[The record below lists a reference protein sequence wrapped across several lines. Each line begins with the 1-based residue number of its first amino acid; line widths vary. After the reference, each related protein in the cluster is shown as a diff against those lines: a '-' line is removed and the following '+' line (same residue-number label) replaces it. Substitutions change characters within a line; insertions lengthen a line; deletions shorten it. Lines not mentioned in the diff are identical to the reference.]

1 MNTKEL
7 DVVDFQKAVEI
18 AYGER
23 LAFLQEELIRVRDIS
38 DHCKDWFERYY
49 SWQPPTN
56 SSTIDASGKGHVLIR
71 DDRSERELY
80 AFGKRMRVIRV
91 ASSAREVNTK
101 DLFPEREKNLEH
113 FITKAGKY
121 LSGASSFMLPHAV
134 VQYAVDKFE
143 IRDWTGTESLARAYS
158 ACWLSPA
165 EQATFLLD
173 LKSTDKKLSS
183 RLLSIL
189 SRISGTTS
197 VYQAVWDG
205 NFDGLVKLLS
215 SSEPACLVCA
225 QEVSSW
231 RNALSVSDIRN
242 LDALIKALQSIQE
255 NFFLRPIIPVLD
267 NLDGHIWTILYY
279 TDWPENTWGDKEQ
292 VEEIVKS
299 IATRQGE
306 SGTAGVPNN
315 KPIEDSSIRFD
326 YKEPEPDEEGHYPYL
341 PGLKAKLHDLK
352 LIGKII
358 QNSIDFGL
366 FDDGDKEQVEE
377 IVKSIATRQGESG
390 TAGVPNNKPIEDSSI
405 RFDYKEPEPD
415 EEGHYPYLPGL
426 KAKLHDLKLI
436 GKIIQNSIDFGL
448 FDDGDKDILLYAF
461 TGQNS
466 QECSFQ
472 GRRIRLKDRF
482 AEGGKNNGKVTYPY
496 EFVYLLLHMF
506 KNEKVIFKLSTL
518 YNIFSAE
525 PDTWMKLQDIFYDD
539 KKQSMKGKN
548 GPKQIAQSAKA
559 DFQEKMNEVM
569 RDVFPVKRK

>member
-18 AYGER
+18 AYGEH
-23 LAFLQEELIRVRDIS
+23 LAFLQEDLIRVRDIS

-143 IRDWTGTESLARAYS
+143 IRDWTGPESLARAYS
-158 ACWLSPA
+158 AHWLSPA

-173 LKSTDKKLSS
+173 LRSTDRELTS

-225 QEVSSW
+225 QEISSW
-231 RNALSVSDIRN
+231 RDALRVSDIRD
-242 LDALIKALQSIQE
+242 LYELRKTLQSIRE
-255 NFFLRPIIPVLD
+255 NFFLQPEIPVLD
-267 NLDGHIWTILYY
+267 NRDEEIWTTLNY
-279 TDWPENTWGDKEQ
+279 TDWPENTWGDTEQ

-299 IATRQGE
+299 IA
-306 SGTAGVPNN
+306 NN

-358 QNSIDFGL
+358 QI
-366 FDDGDKEQVEE
+366 
-377 IVKSIATRQGESG
+377 
-390 TAGVPNNKPIEDSSI
+390 
-405 RFDYKEPEPD
+405 
-415 EEGHYPYLPGL
+415 
-426 KAKLHDLKLI
+426 
-436 GKIIQNSIDFGL
+436 SIDFGL

-506 KNEKVIFKLSTL
+506 KNEKEIFKLSTL

-559 DFQEKMNEVM
+559 TFQERLNKKMP
-569 RDVFPVKRK
+569 DVFPVKRK

>member
-143 IRDWTGTESLARAYS
+143 IRDWTGPESLARAYS
-158 ACWLSPA
+158 AHWLSPA

-173 LKSTDKKLSS
+173 LRSTDRELTS

-225 QEVSSW
+225 QEISSW
-231 RNALSVSDIRN
+231 RDALRVSDIRV
-242 LDALIKALQSIQE
+242 LYELRKTLQSIRE
-255 NFFLRPIIPVLD
+255 NFFLQPEIPVLD
-267 NLDGHIWTILYY
+267 NRDEEIWTTLNY
-279 TDWPENTWGDKEQ
+279 TDWPENTWGDTEQ

-299 IATRQGE
+299 IA
-306 SGTAGVPNN
+306 NN

-358 QNSIDFGL
+358 QI
-366 FDDGDKEQVEE
+366 
-377 IVKSIATRQGESG
+377 
-390 TAGVPNNKPIEDSSI
+390 
-405 RFDYKEPEPD
+405 
-415 EEGHYPYLPGL
+415 
-426 KAKLHDLKLI
+426 
-436 GKIIQNSIDFGL
+436 SIDFGL

-506 KNEKVIFKLSTL
+506 KNEKEIFKLSTL

-559 DFQEKMNEVM
+559 TFQERLNKKMP
-569 RDVFPVKRK
+569 DVFPVKRK

>member
-56 SSTIDASGKGHVLIR
+56 SSTIDASGKGHVLIH

-143 IRDWTGTESLARAYS
+143 IRDWTGSESLARAYS
-158 ACWLSPA
+158 AHWLSPA

-173 LKSTDKKLSS
+173 LKSTDKKLTY

-225 QEVSSW
+225 QEISSW
-231 RNALSVSDIRN
+231 RDALRVSDIRV
-242 LDALIKALQSIQE
+242 LYELRKTLQSIRE
-255 NFFLRPIIPVLD
+255 NFFLQPEIPVLD
-267 NLDGHIWTILYY
+267 NRDEEIWTTLNY
-279 TDWPENTWGDKEQ
+279 TDWPENTWGDTEQ

-299 IATRQGE
+299 IA
-306 SGTAGVPNN
+306 NN

-358 QNSIDFGL
+358 QI
-366 FDDGDKEQVEE
+366 
-377 IVKSIATRQGESG
+377 
-390 TAGVPNNKPIEDSSI
+390 
-405 RFDYKEPEPD
+405 
-415 EEGHYPYLPGL
+415 
-426 KAKLHDLKLI
+426 
-436 GKIIQNSIDFGL
+436 SIDFGL

-559 DFQEKMNEVM
+559 TFQERLNKKMP
-569 RDVFPVKRK
+569 DVFPVKRK

>member
-1 MNTKEL
+1 MNNTKEL

-56 SSTIDASGKGHVLIR
+56 SSTIDASGKGHLLFR

-101 DLFPEREKNLEH
+101 DLFPERQKNLEH

-173 LKSTDKKLSS
+173 LKSTDKKLSY

-267 NLDGHIWTILYY
+267 NLDGDIWTILYY

-292 VEEIVKS
+292 VEKIVKS
-299 IATRQGE
+299 IA
-306 SGTAGVPNN
+306 NN

-326 YKEPEPDEEGHYPYL
+326 YKEPEPDAEGHYPYL
-341 PGLKAKLHDLK
+341 PGLKTKLHDLNV
-352 LIGKII
+352 IDKII
-358 QNSIDFGL
+358 QIAIDAEL
-366 FDDGDKEQVEE
+366 FDGEDKE
-377 IVKSIATRQGESG
+377 
-390 TAGVPNNKPIEDSSI
+390 
-405 RFDYKEPEPD
+405 
-415 EEGHYPYLPGL
+415 L
-426 KAKLHDLKLI
+426 
-436 GKIIQNSIDFGL
+436 
-448 FDDGDKDILLYAF
+448 LLYAF
-461 TGQNS
+461 TGQKP
-466 QECSFQ
+466 QEYDFQ
-472 GRRIRLKDRF
+472 GRKIRIKPRK
-482 AEGGKNNGKVTYPY
+482 AKGGKKNGEITYSY

-539 KKQSMKGKN
+539 EKQSMKGKN

-559 DFQEKMNEVM
+559 AFQKGLNKEMP
-569 RDVFPVKRK
+569 DVFPVKRK

>member
-1 MNTKEL
+1 MNAKEL
-7 DVVDFQKAVEI
+7 DVDDFQKAVEI

-143 IRDWTGTESLARAYS
+143 IRDWTGPESLARAYS
-158 ACWLSPA
+158 AHWLSPA

-173 LKSTDKKLSS
+173 LRSTDRELTS

-197 VYQAVWDG
+197 FYQAVWDG

-225 QEVSSW
+225 QEISSW
-231 RNALSVSDIRN
+231 RDALRVSDIRD
-242 LDALIKALQSIQE
+242 LYELRKTLQSIRE
-255 NFFLRPIIPVLD
+255 NFFLQPEIPVLD
-267 NLDGHIWTILYY
+267 NRDEEIWTTLNY
-279 TDWPENTWGDKEQ
+279 TDWPENTWGDTEQ

-299 IATRQGE
+299 IA
-306 SGTAGVPNN
+306 NN

-358 QNSIDFGL
+358 QI
-366 FDDGDKEQVEE
+366 
-377 IVKSIATRQGESG
+377 
-390 TAGVPNNKPIEDSSI
+390 
-405 RFDYKEPEPD
+405 
-415 EEGHYPYLPGL
+415 
-426 KAKLHDLKLI
+426 
-436 GKIIQNSIDFGL
+436 SIDFGL

-539 KKQSMKGKN
+539 EKQSMKGKS

-559 DFQEKMNEVM
+559 TFQERLNNKM

>member
-80 AFGKRMRVIRV
+80 AFGKRMRVIRA

-113 FITKAGKY
+113 FITKAEKY

-267 NLDGHIWTILYY
+267 NRDEEIWTTLNY
-279 TDWPENTWGDKEQ
+279 TDWPENTWGDTEQ

-299 IATRQGE
+299 IA
-306 SGTAGVPNN
+306 NN

-358 QNSIDFGL
+358 QI
-366 FDDGDKEQVEE
+366 
-377 IVKSIATRQGESG
+377 
-390 TAGVPNNKPIEDSSI
+390 
-405 RFDYKEPEPD
+405 
-415 EEGHYPYLPGL
+415 
-426 KAKLHDLKLI
+426 
-436 GKIIQNSIDFGL
+436 SIDFGL

-506 KNEKVIFKLSTL
+506 KNEKEIFKLSTL

-559 DFQEKMNEVM
+559 TFQERLNKKMP
-569 RDVFPVKRK
+569 DVFPVKRK

>member
-1 MNTKEL
+1 MNAKEL
-7 DVVDFQKAVEI
+7 DVADFQKAVEI

-56 SSTIDASGKGHVLIR
+56 ISTIDASGKGHVLIR

-143 IRDWTGTESLARAYS
+143 IRDWTGPESLARAYS
-158 ACWLSPA
+158 AHWLSPA

-173 LKSTDKKLSS
+173 LRSTDRELLS

-225 QEVSSW
+225 QEISSW
-231 RNALSVSDIRN
+231 RDALRVSDIRD
-242 LDALIKALQSIQE
+242 LYELRKTLQSIRE
-255 NFFLRPIIPVLD
+255 NFFLQPEIPVLD
-267 NLDGHIWTILYY
+267 NRDEEIWTTLNY
-279 TDWPENTWGDKEQ
+279 TDWPENTWGDTEQ

-299 IATRQGE
+299 IA
-306 SGTAGVPNN
+306 NN

-341 PGLKAKLHDLK
+341 PGLKEEFHDLK
-352 LIGKII
+352 LIGSII
-358 QNSIDFGL
+358 QIAIESGL
-366 FDDGDKEQVEE
+366 F
-377 IVKSIATRQGESG
+377 
-390 TAGVPNNKPIEDSSI
+390 
-405 RFDYKEPEPD
+405 
-415 EEGHYPYLPGL
+415 YLE
-426 KAKLHDLKLI
+426 
-436 GKIIQNSIDFGL
+436 
-448 FDDGDKDILLYAF
+448 DKDILLYAI
-461 TGQNS
+461 TGQNP
-466 QECSFQ
+466 QEYDFQ
-472 GRRIRLKDRF
+472 GRKIRIKPRK
-482 AEGGKNNGKVTYPY
+482 AEGGKKNGEITYPY

-525 PDTWMKLQDIFYDD
+525 PDTWTKLQDIFYDD
-539 KKQSMKGKN
+539 EKQSMKGKS

-559 DFQEKMNEVM
+559 TFQKRLNKKMP
-569 RDVFPVKRK
+569 DVFPVKRK

>member
-143 IRDWTGTESLARAYS
+143 IRDWTGPESLARAYS
-158 ACWLSPA
+158 AHWLSPA

-173 LKSTDKKLSS
+173 LMSTDRELSS

-225 QEVSSW
+225 QEISSW
-231 RNALSVSDIRN
+231 RDALRVSDIRD
-242 LDALIKALQSIQE
+242 LYELRKTLQSIRE
-255 NFFLRPIIPVLD
+255 NFFLQPEIPVLD
-267 NLDGHIWTILYY
+267 NRDEEIWTTLNY
-279 TDWPENTWGDKEQ
+279 TDWPENTWGDTEK

-299 IATRQGE
+299 IA
-306 SGTAGVPNN
+306 NN

-358 QNSIDFGL
+358 QI
-366 FDDGDKEQVEE
+366 
-377 IVKSIATRQGESG
+377 
-390 TAGVPNNKPIEDSSI
+390 
-405 RFDYKEPEPD
+405 
-415 EEGHYPYLPGL
+415 
-426 KAKLHDLKLI
+426 
-436 GKIIQNSIDFGL
+436 SIDFGL

-506 KNEKVIFKLSTL
+506 KNEKEIFKLSTL

-559 DFQEKMNEVM
+559 TFQKRLNREMP
-569 RDVFPVKRK
+569 DVFPVKRK

>member
-1 MNTKEL
+1 MNNTKEL

-56 SSTIDASGKGHVLIR
+56 SSTIDASGKGHLLFR

-143 IRDWTGTESLARAYS
+143 IRDWTGSESLARAYS
-158 ACWLSPA
+158 AHWLSPA

-173 LKSTDKKLSS
+173 LKSTDKKLTY

-225 QEVSSW
+225 QEISSW
-231 RNALSVSDIRN
+231 RDALRVSDIRDLN
-242 LDALIKALQSIQE
+242 ELRKTLQSIRE
-255 NFFLRPIIPVLD
+255 NFFLQPEIPVLD
-267 NLDGHIWTILYY
+267 NRDEEIWTTLNY

-299 IATRQGE
+299 IA
-306 SGTAGVPNN
+306 
-315 KPIEDSSIRFD
+315 
-326 YKEPEPDEEGHYPYL
+326 
-341 PGLKAKLHDLK
+341 
-352 LIGKII
+352 
-358 QNSIDFGL
+358 
-366 FDDGDKEQVEE
+366 
-377 IVKSIATRQGESG
+377 
-390 TAGVPNNKPIEDSSI
+390 NNKPIEDSSI

-559 DFQEKMNEVM
+559 SFQKRLNKEMP
-569 RDVFPVKRK
+569 DVFPVKRK

>member
-1 MNTKEL
+1 MHSCNESTEIYYICSTSICNHMNAKEL

-23 LAFLQEELIRVRDIS
+23 LAFLQENLIRVRTIS
-38 DHCKDWFERYY
+38 DHCKDWFDRYY

-80 AFGKRMRVIRV
+80 AFGKRVPAIRV
-91 ASSAREVNTK
+91 ASSARKVNTK
-101 DLFPEREKNLEH
+101 ELFPKRVKNLDR
-113 FITKAGKY
+113 FVTKAGKY
-121 LSGASSFMLPHAV
+121 LSGASSFLLPHAV

-143 IRDWTGTESLARAYS
+143 IRDWTGPESLASAYS
-158 ACWLSPA
+158 ARLLSPKD
-165 EQATFLLD
+165 QATFLLD
-173 LKSTDKKLSS
+173 LNSTDKELSS

-197 VYQAVWDG
+197 VYQAVCDG

-215 SSEPACLVCA
+215 SIEQASLLCA

-231 RNALSVSDIRN
+231 RNALSVSDIRD
-242 LDALIKALQSIQE
+242 LDALIEALQSIQE
-255 NFFLRPIIPVLD
+255 NFFLQPVIPVLD
-267 NLDGHIWTILYY
+267 NLDGDIWTTLNY
-279 TDWPENTWGDKEQ
+279 TDWPENTWGNKEQ

-299 IATRQGE
+299 IATRQCE
-306 SGTAGVPNN
+306 SETADAPNT

-352 LIGKII
+352 LIGNII
-358 QNSIDFGL
+358 QI
-366 FDDGDKEQVEE
+366 
-377 IVKSIATRQGESG
+377 
-390 TAGVPNNKPIEDSSI
+390 
-405 RFDYKEPEPD
+405 
-415 EEGHYPYLPGL
+415 
-426 KAKLHDLKLI
+426 
-436 GKIIQNSIDFGL
+436 SIDFGL

-482 AEGGKNNGKVTYPY
+482 AEGGKNNGKVTYQY

-559 DFQEKMNEVM
+559 TFQERLNIVM
-569 RDVFPVKRK
+569 PDFFPVKRK

>member
-1 MNTKEL
+1 MNAKEL

-56 SSTIDASGKGHVLIR
+56 SSTIDASGKGHLLFR

-143 IRDWTGTESLARAYS
+143 IRDWTRLESLASAYS
-158 ACWLSPA
+158 ARLLSPKD
-165 EQATFLLD
+165 QATFLLD
-173 LKSTDKKLSS
+173 LNSTDKELSS

-197 VYQAVWDG
+197 VYQAVCDG

-225 QEVSSW
+225 QEISSW
-231 RNALSVSDIRN
+231 RDALRVSDIRDLN
-242 LDALIKALQSIQE
+242 ELRKTLQSIRE
-255 NFFLRPIIPVLD
+255 NFFLQPEIPVLD
-267 NLDGHIWTILYY
+267 NRDEEIWTTLNY
-279 TDWPENTWGDKEQ
+279 TDWPENTWGNKEQ

-299 IATRQGE
+299 IVTRQYE
-306 SGTAGVPNN
+306 SGTANDNTTPND
-315 KPIEDSSIRFD
+315 DSSFGFEYR
-326 YKEPEPDEEGHYPYL
+326 EPVPDAERHYPYL
-341 PGLKAKLHDLK
+341 PGLKEEFHDLK
-352 LIGKII
+352 LIGRII
-358 QNSIDFGL
+358 QIAIEFGL
-366 FDDGDKEQVEE
+366 F
-377 IVKSIATRQGESG
+377 
-390 TAGVPNNKPIEDSSI
+390 
-405 RFDYKEPEPD
+405 
-415 EEGHYPYLPGL
+415 YLE
-426 KAKLHDLKLI
+426 
-436 GKIIQNSIDFGL
+436 
-448 FDDGDKDILLYAF
+448 DKDILLYAF

-506 KNEKVIFKLSTL
+506 KNEKEIFKLSTL

>member
-18 AYGER
+18 AYGEH

-143 IRDWTGTESLARAYS
+143 IRDWTGPESLARAYS
-158 ACWLSPA
+158 AHWLSPA

-173 LKSTDKKLSS
+173 LRSTDRELTS

-225 QEVSSW
+225 QEISSW
-231 RNALSVSDIRN
+231 RDALRVSDIRD
-242 LDALIKALQSIQE
+242 LYELRKTLQSIRE
-255 NFFLRPIIPVLD
+255 NFFLQPEIPVLD
-267 NLDGHIWTILYY
+267 NRDEEIWTTLNY
-279 TDWPENTWGDKEQ
+279 TDWPENTWGDTEQ

-299 IATRQGE
+299 IA
-306 SGTAGVPNN
+306 NN

-358 QNSIDFGL
+358 QI
-366 FDDGDKEQVEE
+366 
-377 IVKSIATRQGESG
+377 
-390 TAGVPNNKPIEDSSI
+390 
-405 RFDYKEPEPD
+405 
-415 EEGHYPYLPGL
+415 
-426 KAKLHDLKLI
+426 
-436 GKIIQNSIDFGL
+436 SIDFGL

-506 KNEKVIFKLSTL
+506 KNEKEIFKLSTL

-559 DFQEKMNEVM
+559 TFQERLNKKMP
-569 RDVFPVKRK
+569 DVFPVKRK

>member
-1 MNTKEL
+1 MNAKEL
-7 DVVDFQKAVEI
+7 DVDDFQKAVEI

-143 IRDWTGTESLARAYS
+143 IRDWTGPESLARAYS
-158 ACWLSPA
+158 AHWLSPA

-173 LKSTDKKLSS
+173 LRSTDRELTS
-183 RLLSIL
+183 RLLFIL

-197 VYQAVWDG
+197 FYQAVWDG

-225 QEVSSW
+225 QEISSW
-231 RNALSVSDIRN
+231 RDALRVSDIRD
-242 LDALIKALQSIQE
+242 LYELRKTLQSIRE
-255 NFFLRPIIPVLD
+255 NFFLQPEIPVLD
-267 NLDGHIWTILYY
+267 NRDEEIWTTLNY
-279 TDWPENTWGDKEQ
+279 TDWPENTWGDTEQ

-299 IATRQGE
+299 IA
-306 SGTAGVPNN
+306 NN

-358 QNSIDFGL
+358 QI
-366 FDDGDKEQVEE
+366 
-377 IVKSIATRQGESG
+377 
-390 TAGVPNNKPIEDSSI
+390 
-405 RFDYKEPEPD
+405 
-415 EEGHYPYLPGL
+415 
-426 KAKLHDLKLI
+426 
-436 GKIIQNSIDFGL
+436 SIDFGL

-539 KKQSMKGKN
+539 EKQSMKGKS

-559 DFQEKMNEVM
+559 TFQERLNNKM

>member
-1 MNTKEL
+1 MNAKEL

-23 LAFLQEELIRVRDIS
+23 LAFLQEDLARVRYIS
-38 DHCKDWFERYY
+38 DHCEMWFEKYY
-49 SWQPPTN
+49 SWKPSTDNEPIAPSIVGKVSMAKFDN
-56 SSTIDASGKGHVLIR
+56 SR
-71 DDRSERELY
+71 QERELY
-80 AFGKRMRVIRV
+80 AFGKRLRPIRV
-91 ASSAREVNTK
+91 ANNEKKANTK
-101 DLFPEREKNLEH
+101 ELFPERKRTLECL
-113 FITKAGKY
+113 ITKAGEY
-121 LSGASSFMLPHAV
+121 LSGASSFLLPHAV

-143 IRDWTGTESLARAYS
+143 IRDWAGPESLASAYS
-158 ACWLSPA
+158 ARLLSPK

-173 LKSTDKKLSS
+173 LNSTDKELSS

-197 VYQAVWDG
+197 VYQAVCDG

-215 SSEPACLVCA
+215 SIEQASLLCA
-225 QEVSSW
+225 QEISSW
-231 RNALSVSDIRN
+231 RDALRVSDIRV
-242 LDALIKALQSIQE
+242 LYELRKTLQSIQE
-255 NFFLRPIIPVLD
+255 NFFLQPVIPVLD
-267 NLDGHIWTILYY
+267 NLDGDIWTILYY

-299 IATRQGE
+299 IATGQCE
-306 SGTAGVPNN
+306 SETAGFPNN

-358 QNSIDFGL
+358 QI
-366 FDDGDKEQVEE
+366 
-377 IVKSIATRQGESG
+377 
-390 TAGVPNNKPIEDSSI
+390 
-405 RFDYKEPEPD
+405 
-415 EEGHYPYLPGL
+415 
-426 KAKLHDLKLI
+426 
-436 GKIIQNSIDFGL
+436 SIDFGL

-466 QECSFQ
+466 QEFSFQ

-525 PDTWMKLQDIFYDD
+525 PDTWMKLQDVFYDD
-539 KKQSMKGKN
+539 EKQSMKGKN
-548 GPKQIAQSAKA
+548 GPQQIAQSAKA
-559 DFQEKMNEVM
+559 TFQERLNKVM
-569 RDVFPVKRK
+569 TDVFPVKRK

>member
-56 SSTIDASGKGHVLIR
+56 SSTIDASGKGHVLIH

-143 IRDWTGTESLARAYS
+143 IRDWTGPESLARAYS
-158 ACWLSPA
+158 AHWLSPA

-173 LKSTDKKLSS
+173 LKSTDKKLTY

-225 QEVSSW
+225 QEISSW
-231 RNALSVSDIRN
+231 RDALRVSDIRV
-242 LDALIKALQSIQE
+242 LYELRKTLQSIRE
-255 NFFLRPIIPVLD
+255 NFFLQPEIPVLD
-267 NLDGHIWTILYY
+267 NRDEEIWTTLNY
-279 TDWPENTWGDKEQ
+279 TDWPENTWGDTEQ

-299 IATRQGE
+299 IA
-306 SGTAGVPNN
+306 NN

-358 QNSIDFGL
+358 QI
-366 FDDGDKEQVEE
+366 
-377 IVKSIATRQGESG
+377 
-390 TAGVPNNKPIEDSSI
+390 
-405 RFDYKEPEPD
+405 
-415 EEGHYPYLPGL
+415 
-426 KAKLHDLKLI
+426 
-436 GKIIQNSIDFGL
+436 SIDFGL

-506 KNEKVIFKLSTL
+506 KNEKEIFKLSTL

-559 DFQEKMNEVM
+559 TFQERLNKKMP
-569 RDVFPVKRK
+569 DVFPVKRK

>member
-18 AYGER
+18 AYGEH

-143 IRDWTGTESLARAYS
+143 IRDWTGPESLARAYS
-158 ACWLSPA
+158 AHWLSPA

-173 LKSTDKKLSS
+173 LRSTDRELTS

-225 QEVSSW
+225 QEISSW
-231 RNALSVSDIRN
+231 RDALRVSDIRD
-242 LDALIKALQSIQE
+242 LYELRKTLQSIRE
-255 NFFLRPIIPVLD
+255 NFFLQPEIPVLD
-267 NLDGHIWTILYY
+267 NRDEEIWTTLNY
-279 TDWPENTWGDKEQ
+279 TDWPENTWGDTEQ

-299 IATRQGE
+299 IA
-306 SGTAGVPNN
+306 NN

-326 YKEPEPDEEGHYPYL
+326 YKEPEPDEERHYPYL

-358 QNSIDFGL
+358 QI
-366 FDDGDKEQVEE
+366 
-377 IVKSIATRQGESG
+377 
-390 TAGVPNNKPIEDSSI
+390 
-405 RFDYKEPEPD
+405 
-415 EEGHYPYLPGL
+415 
-426 KAKLHDLKLI
+426 
-436 GKIIQNSIDFGL
+436 SIDFGL

-506 KNEKVIFKLSTL
+506 KNEKEIFKLSTL

-559 DFQEKMNEVM
+559 TFQERLNKKMP
-569 RDVFPVKRK
+569 DVFPVKRK

>member
-1 MNTKEL
+1 MNAKEL

-56 SSTIDASGKGHVLIR
+56 SSTIDASGKGHLLFR

-143 IRDWTGTESLARAYS
+143 IRDWTRLESLASAYS
-158 ACWLSPA
+158 ARLLSPKD
-165 EQATFLLD
+165 QATFLLD
-173 LKSTDKKLSS
+173 LNSTDKELSS

-197 VYQAVWDG
+197 VYQAVCDG

-225 QEVSSW
+225 QEISSW
-231 RNALSVSDIRN
+231 RDALRVSDIRDLN
-242 LDALIKALQSIQE
+242 ELRKTLQSIRE
-255 NFFLRPIIPVLD
+255 NFFLQPEIPVLD
-267 NLDGHIWTILYY
+267 NRDEEIWTILYY

-299 IATRQGE
+299 IA
-306 SGTAGVPNN
+306 
-315 KPIEDSSIRFD
+315 
-326 YKEPEPDEEGHYPYL
+326 
-341 PGLKAKLHDLK
+341 
-352 LIGKII
+352 
-358 QNSIDFGL
+358 
-366 FDDGDKEQVEE
+366 
-377 IVKSIATRQGESG
+377 
-390 TAGVPNNKPIEDSSI
+390 NNKPIEDSSI

-525 PDTWMKLQDIFYDD
+525 PDTWMKLQDIFYEDE
-539 KKQSMKGKN
+539 KQSMKGKN
-548 GPKQIAQSAKA
+548 GPKQIAQSAKTT
-559 DFQEKMNEVM
+559 FQKRLNKEMP
-569 RDVFPVKRK
+569 DVFPVKRK

>member
-56 SSTIDASGKGHVLIR
+56 SSTIDASGKGHVLIH

-143 IRDWTGTESLARAYS
+143 IRDWTGPESLARAYS
-158 ACWLSPA
+158 AHWLSPA

-173 LKSTDKKLSS
+173 LRSTDRELTS

-225 QEVSSW
+225 QEISSW
-231 RNALSVSDIRN
+231 RDALRVSDIRV
-242 LDALIKALQSIQE
+242 LYELRKTLQSIRE
-255 NFFLRPIIPVLD
+255 NFFLQPEIPVLD
-267 NLDGHIWTILYY
+267 NRDEEIWTTLNY
-279 TDWPENTWGDKEQ
+279 TDWPENTWGDTEQ

-299 IATRQGE
+299 IA
-306 SGTAGVPNN
+306 NN

-358 QNSIDFGL
+358 QI
-366 FDDGDKEQVEE
+366 
-377 IVKSIATRQGESG
+377 
-390 TAGVPNNKPIEDSSI
+390 
-405 RFDYKEPEPD
+405 
-415 EEGHYPYLPGL
+415 
-426 KAKLHDLKLI
+426 
-436 GKIIQNSIDFGL
+436 SIDFGL

-506 KNEKVIFKLSTL
+506 KNEKEIFKLSTL

-559 DFQEKMNEVM
+559 TFQERLNKKMP
-569 RDVFPVKRK
+569 DVFPVKRK